1 MTATRWLVLGA
12 AAVAVAILIPAID
25 GGELSEAWWTV
36 MAGFFLAGTALLITG
51 VVKLASGSGHRDD
64 T

>member
-1 MTATRWLVLGA
+1 MTAARWLVLGA

-25 GGELSEAWWTV
+25 GGELSETWWTV
-36 MAGFFLAGTALLITG
+36 MAALFLAGTALLITG
-51 VVKLASGSGHRDD
+51 VVKLASGSAPRDD